1 MRLTPTQKHQLEMA
15 NTTANDAMRAV
26 AMQRHRVDHGTMDDD
41 AFFAADGFRREVDVY
56 FMLLALRWLH
66 ESCRLA
72 ADLTRDASL
81 VEALADFDRALP
93 HTRDMRDVREHISHY
108 IRGKGNLQADGT
120 ATGRQVRG
128 GALAVTTWLGQG
140 RGTIFVWAGKE
151 IHLDLV
157 VPVAE
162 RMYFALRDVVLA
174 AAPRLDA

>member
-1 MRLTPTQKHQLEMA
+1 MA
-15 NTTANDAMRAV
+15 NIAANDAMRAV
-26 AMQRHRVDHGTMDDD
+26 AMQRHRVDHGTMADD

-66 ESCRLA
+66 ECLLA
-72 ADLTRDASL
+72 ADLTQDAAL
-81 VEALADFDRALP
+81 VDALADFDRALP
-93 HTRDMRDVREHISHY
+93 HARDMRDVREHISHY
-108 IRGKGNLQADGT
+108 IRDKGNLQADGT
-120 ATGRQVRG
+120 APGRQVRG

-162 RMYFALRDVVLA
+162 RVYCALRDVALA
-174 AAPRLDA
+174 AAPRPDP